1 MTLKEQKTA
10 LRKTLKQKRKELIQS
25 GMKKELDQK
34 VYGNL
39 VNSDIIDKYNVFLC
53 YVSTEIE
60 VDTTRFISLCFEKGK
75 IVAVPRCTPDEMT
88 FYVIN
93 SFSDIGTGMYGIK
106 EPFDYCRTL
115 TYEEMSK
122 SLCLVPALAYN
133 KEGYRIGYGKG
144 YYDKFIS
151 GYNGDTLGL
160 CYSDFIRDDIP
171 IDKLDKRIEKVIT
184 D

>member
-10 LRKTLKQKRKELIQS
+10 LRKVLKQKRTELIHI
-25 GMKKELDQK
+25 KNELDDK
-34 VYGNL
+34 VYNNL
-39 VNSDIIDKYNVFLC
+39 LKSGVLDKYEVFLC
-53 YVSTEIE
+53 YISTEIE
-60 VDTTRFISLCFEKGK
+60 VDTIKFIKLCFEKKK

-93 SFSDIGTGMYGIK
+93 SFSDVGTGMYGIK
-106 EPFDYCRTL
+106 EPFEYCRTL
-115 TYEEMSK
+115 IDEELSQ

-151 GYNGDTLGL
+151 GYNGDTVGL

-171 IDKLDKRIEKVIT
+171 VDEFDKRIKNVIT